1 MVAGAEMPN
10 TGDGGYAFRII
21 AFMVLL
27 LTGTLLIFWKYKLQE
42 DPVKQ
47 E

>member
-10 TGDGGYAFRII
+10 TGDNSYTFRVI

-27 LTGTLLIFWKYKLQE
+27 LAGTLLIFWKYKLQTVAV
-42 DPVKQ
+42 DQ